1 MGERHS
7 GGLTGR
13 RRAHPG
19 GPVATP
25 DPAGASGLEAR
36 LAAALRADRVDAEAE
51 RSAVA
56 AFRAARDAGA
66 HDARTRARDDWRPGR
81 PAPARRSLRT
91 TLSVVLASLT
101 LGGVAVAAI
110 GSAGSGT
117 HADDR
122 SRSPRPTRPAASTPP
137 VSAAATAA
145 GPSATAPADR
155 PGRPPTARDTLAHCR
170 AYTRA
175 GDRGGALEATA
186 WQRLVTAAGGPEK
199 VAAYCAARMERKQ
212 GGNADNAN
220 TSGNS
225 GNSGNPGNSGN
236 SGNTGNG
243 EDKGGGSQ
251 GSAGAGNSTEGNST
265 EGNSTEGNSA
275 GGKAAGGDSSGGKP
289 GTSRR

>member
-7 GGLTGR
+7 GGGLTGR

-19 GPVATP
+19 GTVATP
-25 DPAGASGLEAR
+25 DPADASGLEAR
-36 LAAALRADRVDAEAE
+36 LAAALRADGVDAEAE

-66 HDARTRARDDWRPGR
+66 RDARTRARDDWRPGR

-91 TLSVVLASLT
+91 TLSVALASLT

-122 SRSPRPTRPAASTPP
+122 SRAPRSTRPVASTPP

-145 GPSATAPADR
+145 GPSDTAPADR
-155 PGRPPTARDTLAHCR
+155 PGRPATARDTLAHCR
-170 AYTRA
+170 AYARA

-199 VAAYCAARMERKQ
+199 VAAYCAARLERKQ
-212 GGNADNAN
+212 GGNAVTAS
-220 TSGNS
+220 TSSNS
-225 GNSGNPGNSGN
+225 GNSANSGN
-236 SGNTGNG
+236 SSNNGNTGNG
-243 EDKGGGSQ
+243 EGKGGGSQ
-251 GSAGAGNSTEGNST
+251 GSAGAGNAA
-265 EGNSTEGNSA
+265 EGNSA
-275 GGKAAGGDSSGGKP
+275 GGKAAGGDSSGGRP
-289 GTSRR
+289 